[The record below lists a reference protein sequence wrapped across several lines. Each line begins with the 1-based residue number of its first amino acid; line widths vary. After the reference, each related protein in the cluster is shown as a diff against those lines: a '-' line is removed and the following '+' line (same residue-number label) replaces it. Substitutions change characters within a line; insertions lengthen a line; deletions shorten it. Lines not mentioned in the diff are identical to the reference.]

1 MSVFDRLN
9 QKVDELLC
17 TLSELNNEIAILKN
31 ENSNLLNEIKD
42 KDVRINSLY
51 EELSNIDR
59 SYEDIISKID
69 EAQKQVDS
77 RFEFYLSSRKI
88 KIDINNI
95 NANAKE
101 EIESFLSQKNLDIK
115 DILRAYIQKSQ
126 DHAELEIKIE
136 KLIDKLDSN

>member
-69 EAQKQVDS
+69 EAQK
-77 RFEFYLSSRKI
+77 
-88 KIDINNI
+88 
-95 NANAKE
+95 
-101 EIESFLSQKNLDIK
+101 
-115 DILRAYIQKSQ
+115 
-126 DHAELEIKIE
+126 
-136 KLIDKLDSN
+136 